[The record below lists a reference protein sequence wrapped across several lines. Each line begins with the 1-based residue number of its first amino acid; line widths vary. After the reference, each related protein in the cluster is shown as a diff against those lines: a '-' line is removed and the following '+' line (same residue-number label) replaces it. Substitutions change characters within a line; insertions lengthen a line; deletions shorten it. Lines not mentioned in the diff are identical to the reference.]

1 MTIYVTILEKTRFL
15 ESNTI
20 YEQHKLYNLDKYMN
34 MYVTI
39 LEKKTAFLQVMQSTS
54 NINYTTLINTWTY
67 MKPS

>member
-1 MTIYVTILEKTRFL
+1 MTLYVTILEKKRFL

-54 NINYTTLINTWTY
+54 NINYTTLINT
-67 MKPS
+67 

>member
-54 NINYTTLINTWTY
+54 NIHYTTLINTWTY

>member
-34 MYVTI
+34 IYETI
-39 LEKKTAFLQVMQSTS
+39 LEKNPAFMKVMQSTS
-54 NINYTTLINTWTY
+54 NINYTTLIKI
-67 MKPS
+67 KPGRYIM

>member
-39 LEKKTAFLQVMQSTS
+39 LEKKNAFLQVMQSTS
-54 NINYTTLINTWTY
+54 NINYTTLINT
-67 MKPS
+67 

>member
-39 LEKKTAFLQVMQSTS
+39 LEKKNAFLQVMQSTS

>member
-1 MTIYVTILEKTRFL
+1 MTIYVTILEKKRFL